1 MEKISTNR
9 RHPPFAVIWT
19 AGLTVVTILY
29 IVLFIMAYKMLPA
42 GLELRAW
49 CTQGVS
55 FALFVFWQLTIIVIS
70 IELLDYRLEGKQL
83 KVLHVLGRLLLSFIV
98 FIVFTI
104 VVGYILLGLNFD
116 SEIQNENGT
125 ITVVRGAFD
134 PRDYT
139 YELYEREG
147 LLFRRFL
154 RPMRGKDDTDESLTL
169 MLYEEI
175 MRYQN
180 YAFQKRNELLR
191 KEREEAERQEREMWE
206 NHWEEQRR
214 EEEERIEQLY
224 LEMEALDTYIKTE
237 GDLAGIESSDSI
249 HLEAEREMNARA
261 QPYLVVYLEYVPDE
275 LPVDSQSGQP
285 ADSQDG
291 IINRDDSSVTEDI
304 DEENRTIIIER
315 TLQYNRT
322 TEQGDQFVYKERWHD
337 SENRSLKDAELLNF
351 FVVNPDTMEIMK
363 IPSCISIYRI
373 I

>member
-1 MEKISTNR
+1 MEKSSTNR
-9 RHPPFAVIWT
+9 GRPPIAVIWT
-19 AGLTVVTILY
+19 AVLTIISILY
-29 IVLFIMAYKMLPA
+29 IVSLIVDSKRAWDELK
-42 GLELRAW
+42 LRAW
-49 CTQGVS
+49 YTQGVS
-55 FALFVFWQLTIIVIS
+55 LTLCVIWQLTIFVIT
-70 IELLDYRLEGKQL
+70 IAYVGRGIKN
-83 KVLHVLGRLLLSFIV
+83 KRFPVLRVIGRLLLPFAL
-98 FIVFTI
+98 FIVFTL
-104 VVGYILLGLNFD
+104 VGGYILMFLTLE

-125 ITVVRGAFD
+125 ITVCREEPYGD
-134 PRDYT
+134 DRYR
-139 YELYEREG
+139 LYEKENIFYLRY
-147 LLFRRFL
+147 L
-154 RPMRGKDDTDESLTL
+154 RPMRDADDTDASLTL
-169 MLYEEI
+169 EQYNEI
-175 MRYQN
+175 MRQE
-180 YAFQKRNELLR
+180 ELERRARDEQIR
-191 KEREEAERQEREMWE
+191 KEQEKAERQEREMWE

-351 FVVNPDTMEIMK
+351 FVVNPDTMEIVDEDN
-363 IPSCISIYRI
+363 SEWH
-373 I
+373 